1 MSNNNF
7 TDALA
12 TLEQA
17 DKLAPGNPLV
27 VNNKSVC
34 LLYLGRLKEALAK
47 LESEITN
54 NPGNMLR
61 EAQVLNLATLYELES
76 SYAGQKKQ
84 SLLDLLSQYRGDGAS
99 TSCLKF

>member
-7 TDALA
+7 TDALT
-12 TLEQA
+12 TLDQA
-17 DKLAPGNPLV
+17 DKLEAGNPLV
-27 VNNKSVC
+27 INNKSVC
-34 LLYLGRLKEALAK
+34 LLYLGRLKDALTN
-47 LESEITN
+47 LESEITK

-84 SLLDLLSQYRGDGAS
+84 SLLDLLSQYGGDGAS
-99 TSCLKF
+99 TTCLKF